1 MKKLLSLLACLAVP
15 IMFCATSFA
24 QYLIVDDDNPSGNTA
39 TVYKIAGNG
48 TLTQF
53 KVLPTGGTGFGG
65 GFFAN
70 VGATVSQ
77 NASCVFIEDAGS
89 NDIAAFSKATGFTK
103 VGNFSNAALNWSGY
117 FGGSMSLT
125 PDGHFLYAGY
135 SGSENV
141 GAWKVNANCSLTF
154 IAAYVPSNGPD
165 TYGAV
170 KVLPNGKGLLV
181 TAIDLD
187 SVTLFVI
194 NSSTGALTEKNTLSW
209 TGVGNCD
216 TNGCYPTGIDITK
229 DSKVAIFGNA
239 TLGSPAAL
247 TANITLSGLTNPQ
260 VWDLSNSAGAS
271 NNNVPWLSPGAYS
284 TGSGYLY
291 FGMSGFQSSGLIPG
305 VVTASF
311 TESPVNIT
319 VVDSIAINNPTEFD
333 GRIETVAKTPTGGGL
348 VVAEW
353 FTTLGTFKINTDG
366 SLTSLHQTTD
376 TQADGGLSFSVYPP
390 SR

>member
-1 MKKLLSLLACLAVP
+1 MKILSSLLACLAVAVL
-15 IMFCATSFA
+15 FCATSFA

-39 TVYKIAGNG
+39 TVYKIASNG
-48 TLTQF
+48 TLNQF
-53 KVLPTGGTGFGG
+53 KILQTGGTGFGG

-89 NDIAAFSKATGFTK
+89 NDIAAFSKATGFSK
-103 VGNFSNAALNWSGY
+103 VGNFSNAVLNWNEV

-141 GAWKVNANCSLTF
+141 GAWKVNPDCSLTF

-170 KVLPNGKGLLV
+170 EVLPNGKGLLV
-181 TAIDLD
+181 TAIDLS
-187 SVTLFVI
+187 SVTLFLI
-194 NSSTGALTEKNTLSW
+194 NSTTGELTEKNTIFW

-216 TNGCYPTGIDITK
+216 TNGCFPTGIDITK

-247 TANITLSGLTNPQ
+247 TANITPGGLTNPR
-260 VWDLSNSAGAS
+260 VWATRTPLPVS

-284 TGSGYLY
+284 TGSGYIY
-291 FGMSGFQSSGLIPG
+291 FGMSGFENPSLIPG
-305 VVTASF
+305 VVTAQF
-311 TESPVNIT
+311 TEIPLNIT
-319 VVDSIAINNPTEFD
+319 VVNSIVINNPTQFD
-333 GRIETVAKTPTGGGL
+333 GRIETVAKTDTGSEL

-353 FTTLGTFKINTDG
+353 FNTLETFKINTDG

-376 TQADGGLSFSVYPP
+376 NQANGGLSFSVYPP